1 MQDHSLESFSF
12 VQWMM
17 MVSPV
22 VAVMFAGVGTLLSLG
37 VNGIK
42 VAPDLDV
49 PSLDSAQKKVLG
61 MLIGLIVLL
70 LANAPIK
77 PYYNGLGLSEAGI
90 LLGAGLLLFAPPFRV
105 LDWMEDK
112 NNIPFR
118 IMMLFGA
125 GFAIAQAFGVSGMA
139 DILASSIITLVAY
152 PEIVFLII
160 IATMVT
166 FSTEVT
172 SNTALISIMLPVLFS
187 ISAQTGMDAR
197 LLMMMATVCASYAFM
212 LPIATPPN
220 AIAMSSG
227 AVDIKTMARY
237 GMVLNIVGIAV
248 IVIVAEFFWK
258 GIL

>member
-1 MQDHSLESFSF
+1 
-12 VQWMM
+12 
-17 MVSPV
+17 
-22 VAVMFAGVGTLLSLG
+22 
-37 VNGIK
+37 
-42 VAPDLDV
+42 
-49 PSLDSAQKKVLG
+49 
-61 MLIGLIVLL
+61 
-70 LANAPIK
+70 
-77 PYYNGLGLSEAGI
+77 
-90 LLGAGLLLFAPPFRV
+90 
-105 LDWMEDK
+105 MEDK